1 MRRHGSMVGGMLLAL
16 AACGEAPSDPSP
28 AADPAP
34 LGAAAAA
41 LPAFPGAEGFG
52 TQTVH
57 GRGGRVIQVTNLND
71 TGAGSLRE
79 ALAAT
84 GPRIVVF
91 RVGGLITLSTPI
103 EIRSPNVYVA
113 GQTAPGDG
121 ITLRGSQ
128 ISVKAS
134 DVVIR
139 YVRSRPGDGSTGTA
153 CGSRDGLQIIN
164 GPWKNIVLDHVSASW
179 GVDEN
184 MSLWPSSSSTPTT
197 DVTIQWS
204 IISEAL
210 MNSCHP
216 EGPHSMGILL
226 GDFAQNVSMHHN
238 LMAHNN
244 QRNPRIKGSVQKA
257 DIVNNV
263 FYNYG
268 QIAGQFGESSK
279 VSTANFVKNYW
290 KKGPSSTASYELS
303 VATKMSS
310 GTGIYYLGNVGPRR
324 PTGTE
329 PEYAIS
335 SQGSLYAVSTRFAA
349 PPITEQTALAAYD
362 LILPRAGASYPVRDA
377 VDARIVSEVQ
387 NGTGRIINSPADVG
401 GYPAYRNGTPPVDT
415 DADGM
420 PDSWE
425 SARGLN
431 PSDASDAVLDRDG
444 DGYTNV
450 EEYVNSLVA

>member
-1 MRRHGSMVGGMLLAL
+1 MMRRYGYVAGGMLLAL
-16 AACGEAPSDPSP
+16 AACGDAPSEPSP
-28 AADPAP
+28 AAS
-34 LGAAAAA
+34 GAVGIAAA

-52 TQTVH
+52 TLTVH

-71 TGAGSLRE
+71 TGPGSLRE
-79 ALAAT
+79 ALTAT

-91 RVGGLITLSTPI
+91 RVGGLVTLATPI
-103 EIRSPNVYVA
+103 EIRSPNLYVA

-121 ITLRGSQ
+121 ITVRGSQ

-139 YVRSRPGDGSTGTA
+139 HVRSRAGDGTTGTA
-153 CGSRDGLQIIN
+153 CGSRDGFQIIN

-184 MSLWPSSSSTPTT
+184 MSIWPSSSNTPTT
-197 DVTIQWS
+197 DITIQWS
-204 IISEAL
+204 IISEGL
-210 MNSCHP
+210 LNSCHP
-216 EGPHSMGILL
+216 EGPHGMGVLL
-226 GDFAQNVSMHHN
+226 GDFSSNISFHHN

-244 QRNPRIKGSVQKA
+244 QRNPRIKGSVRNA

-268 QIAGQFGESSK
+268 QIAGQFGEAKK

-290 KKGPSSTASYELS
+290 KAGPSSTASYQLS
-303 VATKMSS
+303 VATNMSS
-310 GTGIYYLGNVGPRR
+310 GTGIYYQGNIAPRR
-324 PTGTE
+324 PTDTG

-335 SQGSLYAVSTRFAA
+335 SQGSLYAVATRFAA
-349 PPITEQTALAAYD
+349 PAITTQTALDAYP
-362 LILPRAGASYPVRDA
+362 LILQKAGATVPVRDA

-387 NGTGRIINSPADVG
+387 NGTGRIINSPSEVG
-401 GYPAYRNGTPPVDT
+401 GYPVYRSGTPPVDT

-420 PDSWE
+420 PDTWE

-431 PSDASDAVLDRDG
+431 PASASDAATDRDG

-450 EEYVNSLVA
+450 EEYVNSLAG